1 MQRGSDKHSARMDD
15 ALEGEV
21 AGMLAA
27 GHDTHAE
34 EWKSAEP
41 SGEDQPDVQR
51 SADGEMHGGVP
62 DGITEAEV
70 EERSRLAAYLGK
82 EVWPATG
89 EQLLEV
95 ARGREAPDVVVD
107 RLAQLP
113 PGRVFE
119 NLQEAWAE
127 LGGGV
132 EQHRF

>member
-15 ALEGEV
+15 ALDAEV
-21 AGMLAA
+21 AGMVAS

-41 SGEDQPDVQR
+41 SGEDQPDVQL
-51 SADGEMHGGVP
+51 SGDGSLHGGVP
-62 DGITEAEV
+62 EGMTEAEV
-70 EERSRLAAYLGK
+70 EERSRLAAYLGR

-95 ARGREAPDVVVD
+95 ARTRDAPDVVTD

-113 PGRVFE
+113 AGRVFT
-119 NLQEAWAE
+119 NLQEAWTE
-127 LGGGV
+127 LGGHS